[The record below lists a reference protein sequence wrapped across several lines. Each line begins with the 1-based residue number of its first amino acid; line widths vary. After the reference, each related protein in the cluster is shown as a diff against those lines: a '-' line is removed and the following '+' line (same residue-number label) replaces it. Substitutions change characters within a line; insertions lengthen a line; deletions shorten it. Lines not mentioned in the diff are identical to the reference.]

1 MSIAIGIEIGGTKLQ
16 AGIGFKNDRLIA
28 ISRTQVDV
36 ERGAEGIREAIPAL
50 IDDVIE
56 KAQISRN
63 DICGVGVGFGGPIDS
78 KKGITLISHQIDGW
92 DGFPLRDWLSQQCQ
106 APVAIQND
114 ASLAGYAEARMGAGK
129 GFSRVF
135 YMTIGSGIGG
145 GWIVDGVIDEG
156 QGFGAAEIGHTWVPD
171 PDDGDPEK
179 LENICSGWAIGER
192 ARHAVEEGESTLIKN
207 LSKGDL
213 SSIDAKMVYAAA
225 EQDDLLACAILDDTC
240 NALAVSIC
248 NTIALL
254 NPERFIIGGG
264 VSLMGSLFWDALLKR
279 VMQNSFSPFDGS
291 FSIVPAALGE
301 DVVVVGGVLLG
312 MEIGDKS

>member
-16 AGIGFKNDRLIA
+16 AGIGFSNDQLIA
-28 ISRTQVDV
+28 MSRKQVDV
-36 ERGAEGIREAIPAL
+36 ERGAEGIREAIPVL

-56 KAQISRN
+56 KAKISRN

-78 KKGITLISHQIDGW
+78 KKGITLLSHQIDGW
-92 DGFPLRDWLSQQCQ
+92 DGFPLRDWLSDHCQ

-156 QGFGAAEIGHTWVPD
+156 QGLGAAEIGHTWVPH
-171 PDDGDPEK
+171 PDDCEPDK
-179 LENICSGWAIGER
+179 LENICSGWGIGAR
-192 ARHAVEEGESTLIKN
+192 AREAVEEGESTIMKN
-207 LSKGDL
+207 LANGDV
-213 SSIDAKMVYAAA
+213 SVIDAKIVYAAA
-225 EQDDLLACAILDDTC
+225 EQEDLLACAILDDTC

-264 VSLMGSLFWDALLKR
+264 VSMMGPLFWDALQKR
-279 VMQNSFSPFDGS
+279 VDQNSFNPFAGT
-291 FSIVPAALGE
+291 FSLVPAALGE

-312 MEIGDKS
+312 MEICDK